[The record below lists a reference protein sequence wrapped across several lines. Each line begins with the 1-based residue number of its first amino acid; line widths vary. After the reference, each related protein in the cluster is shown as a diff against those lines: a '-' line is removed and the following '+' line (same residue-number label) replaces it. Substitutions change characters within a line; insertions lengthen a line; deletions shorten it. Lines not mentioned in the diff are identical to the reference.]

1 MKVLGERD
9 GQTERREQEGSSPS
23 IRLTGVGTC
32 GGGGWERGVGIVCV
46 SVLLINDVRST
57 FARLGV
63 MIIRLFDLILIVV
76 RYCPLLSPH

>member
-1 MKVLGERD
+1 MTKRTDRVRD
-9 GQTERREQEGSSPS
+9 GYEDATL

-63 MIIRLFDLILIVV
+63 MIIRLFDLI
-76 RYCPLLSPH
+76 